1 MFENRSKL
9 TAISLVLGIAYA
21 IYAISYFTSAN
32 SSSASDAEA
41 LGKGLATLLVA
52 PSIFI
57 LIVGILLGL
66 IGFFNRSAGL
76 QLTAAILYAAA
87 ALFFIL
93 YAIFLIPS
101 IVLAFIGWNQQKKIN
116 AAK

>member
-9 TAISLVLGIAYA
+9 TALSLVIAIAYA

-32 SSSASDAEA
+32 ASSTSDAEA
-41 LGKGLATLLVA
+41 IGKGIATLLVA

-57 LIVGILLGL
+57 LFVGIILGL
-66 IGFFNRSAGL
+66 IGFFNRSTGL
-76 QLTAAILYAAA
+76 QLTAAILYAVA
-87 ALFFIL
+87 ALMFIL

-101 IVLAFIGWNQQKKIN
+101 IVLGFVGWSQQKKLN

>member
-9 TAISLVLGIAYA
+9 TAISILLGIAYA

-32 SSSASDAEA
+32 ASSTSDAEA
-41 LGKGLATLLVA
+41 IGTGIATLLVA

-57 LIVGILLGL
+57 LFVGIILGL

-76 QLTAAILYAAA
+76 QLTAAILYSAA
-87 ALFFIL
+87 ALMFIL

-101 IVLAFIGWNQQKKIN
+101 IVLGFIGWNQQKKIN